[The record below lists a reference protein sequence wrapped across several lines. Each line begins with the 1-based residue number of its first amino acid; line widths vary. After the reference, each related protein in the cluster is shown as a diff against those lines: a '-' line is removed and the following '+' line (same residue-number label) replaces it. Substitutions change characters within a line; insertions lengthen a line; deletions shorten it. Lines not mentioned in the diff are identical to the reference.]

1 MVAQYNQLE
10 TEALRQ
16 YAALSPEYRDAYQQ
30 IILFPVQ
37 AMANIYQMYY
47 AQAMN
52 HALYREG
59 NPDANLWADKVE
71 QAFRRDSVL
80 CAAYNH
86 DIAGGKWNGMMTQ
99 KHIGYRSWNDDFGP
113 HDVMPEVRRLAVK
126 EGANIFTERN
136 GMVAMEAE
144 HYYQRED
151 AAEAAWRVIPFM
163 GRTLSGLSVYP
174 YDKSVGGASL
184 TYRFDTSSEVK
195 GALIVV
201 KSTLDF
207 LNKGGLCYRVTLDDG
222 EPQTINFNAQLN
234 ENPQNIY
241 SIYYPTVARRVV
253 ETKVP
258 VTAPAGKHTLCIEPL
273 DPGIVFEKV
282 VIDCGGYRPSYLHG
296 DESPR
301 HQE

>member
-1 MVAQYNQLE
+1 M
-10 TEALRQ
+10 
-16 YAALSPEYRDAYQQ
+16 
-30 IILFPVQ
+30 
-37 AMANIYQMYY
+37 
-47 AQAMN
+47 
-52 HALYREG
+52 
-59 NPDANLWADKVE
+59 E

-80 CAAYNH
+80 CASYNH

-258 VTAPAGKHTLCIEPL
+258 VTAPAGKHTLRIEPL